1 MSYRT
6 MFGAVVL
13 VLGTAGVSWAQAPAA
28 PQGAQGARG
37 GQPQTIPP
45 GYAGRTQINE
55 PGRAPSMKS
64 VELGPSVRNFNLNF
78 SRGDD
83 PIAGLAEFAEKNHLT
98 DCRFTAIG
106 AFETATLGWF
116 DIKVGAYK
124 KIEVTTPGEVVAM
137 AGSIRMQNGKPFVH
151 SHAVIALSDG
161 TTRAGHIIDAKIS
174 LSLEVYLT
182 AGEPRPGQ

>member
-1 MSYRT
+1 MIRS
-6 MFGAVVL
+6 
-13 VLGTAGVSWAQAPAA
+13 
-28 PQGAQGARG
+28 
-37 GQPQTIPP
+37 P
-45 GYAGRTQINE
+45 GWRSL
-55 PGRAPSMKS
+55 PR
-64 VELGPSVRNFNLNF
+64 
-78 SRGDD
+78 
-83 PIAGLAEFAEKNHLT
+83 KNHLT

-116 DIKVGAYK
+116 DINVGAYK

-151 SHAVIALSDG
+151 SHAAIALPDG

-182 AGEPRPGQ
+182 AGEPKPGK